1 MIDLKDRIEESLLD
15 DKLVDKMD
23 NDAILDGLFSG
34 NKSLVKKVIDELKNT
49 VIDSKA
55 KQIKT
60 FDKILFS
67 DSFFIQFPARE
78 KQTYDML
85 LLKGYGT
92 NWYIVYVSINSKRI
106 VDHDMNDWCY
116 IEPYLS
122 PEDAL
127 MYEVPAH
134 MEDLCY
140 DVMCKAMP
148 KALKRK

>member
-1 MIDLKDRIEESLLD
+1 MKDLRNIIEESLLD

-49 VIDSKA
+49 VIDSKSER
-55 KQIKT
+55 IKT
-60 FDKILFS
+60 AGKIFYS

-92 NWYIVYVSINSKRI
+92 DWYVVYVSINNKRI
-106 VDHDMNDWCY
+106 VDHDMNDWHY
-116 IEPYLS
+116 IEPYISL
-122 PEDAL
+122 EDAL
-127 MYEVPAH
+127 MYEVPTH
-134 MEDLCY
+134 MEDLCNDIMY
-140 DVMCKAMP
+140 KAMP